1 METCLNDAKFDGGMY
16 WISTVVFF
24 VINLL
29 YNKIKVRH
37 GYDRLYRRRISLSGI
52 CK

>member
-1 METCLNDAKFDGGMY
+1 METCLNDAKFDGSMY
-16 WISTVVFF
+16 LMSSFFF